1 MTWKK
6 KNPRN
11 VVSFYKSFKG
21 RIQNPSKNN
30 KQKKTLAIK
39 TRISTGIIEWF
50 QHFPVRVCVSKK
62 QMALVIEI
70 NQFFLQGRCVCQ
82 RLVTYRSEQLS
93 LVCFLCSL
101 GRCFYFWWSDLQPC
115 SCSAF
120 KPWET
125 AFNGSFH
132 RTRAATTAVAA
143 AWGS

>member
-1 MTWKK
+1 MLFSSFFIGCLIELKICKVSQNSISNWTWKFQLSILKNK
-6 KNPRN
+6 KVLFLKKKSLSRCLLQNKKALFT
-11 VVSFYKSFKG
+11 VSILPKV
-21 RIQNPSKNN
+21 
-30 KQKKTLAIK
+30 L
-39 TRISTGIIEWF
+39 
-50 QHFPVRVCVSKK
+50 
-62 QMALVIEI
+62 
-70 NQFFLQGRCVCQ
+70 
-82 RLVTYRSEQLS
+82 LVTYCSEQLS